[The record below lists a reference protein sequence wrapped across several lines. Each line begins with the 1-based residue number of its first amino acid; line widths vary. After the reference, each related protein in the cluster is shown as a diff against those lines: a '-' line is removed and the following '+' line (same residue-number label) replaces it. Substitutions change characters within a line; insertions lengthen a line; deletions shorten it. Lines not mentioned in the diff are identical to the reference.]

1 MKEKKPIKVRLSTVI
16 LCTIILI
23 LLAIIAVL
31 VVNNRQC
38 KIVIPQ
44 DNEINQMYP
53 FKQVSYY
60 R

>member
-31 VVNNRQC
+31 VVNNKQC
-38 KIVIPQ
+38 KIVIPK
-44 DNEINQMYP
+44 DNEINQMYT